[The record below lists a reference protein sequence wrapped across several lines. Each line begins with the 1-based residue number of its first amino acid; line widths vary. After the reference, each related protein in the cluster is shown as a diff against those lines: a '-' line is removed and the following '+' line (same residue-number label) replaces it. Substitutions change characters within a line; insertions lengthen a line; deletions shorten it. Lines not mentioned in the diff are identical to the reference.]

1 MQINLSSL
9 GRRLIL
15 LSVKFVFIL
24 SLVFIAALQV
34 SGKVRSQNISCS
46 FKDAPFKKVLSS
58 IKKQTGYVFFYKA
71 GTISNA
77 APVTVN
83 IQNANIY
90 DALRLCF
97 EGQPLSYKIEDK
109 TVLIVSRKSVANH
122 AVATHVVLQ
131 QNIVQGSVSDTTGKP
146 LSGVSVLIKGES
158 KGTITNEEGIFQINA
173 DVGDVLQFSYI
184 GYRNEE
190 VVVGDN
196 KYLNV
201 TLKTKSTDLDDV
213 VIIGYGTTT
222 REKLIGAVDQVNAKN
237 IENRPVGNLTQA
249 LQGEAPSLVIQQKS
263 MDPNNNSININI
275 RGLNTKTNAQPL
287 VVIDGMVSDIGHMNS
302 LNPNDVDKIS
312 VLKDAGTAAIYGS
325 RSASGVILITT
336 KHGAKNTAP
345 KIRVGASGGVQT
357 ADILYRPV
365 EGWQNATLLNVAL
378 ANGGNSPAYSPEQI
392 QDLKNHKDAP
402 WMMDYIFKS
411 APQQQYDASVS
422 GGSANSTYMVSG
434 SYFSQ
439 GSNFIGPGYGIQRYT
454 LRTNYTA
461 EYKRLKLN
469 VILGYV
475 RNDGKGDQA
484 NAGFKI
490 ADASRTPKYYYNN
503 PLSPDGRYIVSSV
516 GTNAAAPLELG
527 GYNQHSNDWVTVGAR
542 LDFEI
547 TKDLKARGVF
557 GYDLNNNWNFVR
569 NLQFPTY
576 NSIESTEPVMN
587 NTDRNTEN
595 YSAKNVYINSQFL
608 LDYNKQIGKHSI
620 SAMAGVSQEVVNN
633 KGMSAITK
641 FTDPDLG
648 TPVSDGDDKTTFD
661 QSRTQVNST
670 LKRVIQSVFGR
681 AHYNYDNKYSAEFTI
696 RSDGSTRFPKE
707 NQWGV
712 FPSVSLGW
720 TLSEEPFMQS
730 YKDNIGSLKLRG
742 SWGILGNQ
750 EIADYQYFTTYTVY
764 SNVAGFNN
772 NIYSGTG
779 FQLGS
784 PDLKWEKVNTRNIG
798 ADLSFLDNKLVVNLD
813 LFSNK
818 TNDILLS
825 PITPS
830 VLGTTLGDV
839 NIGSMENRGW
849 EVTLNYHFKTGDFNH
864 SASFNIGNTENKA
877 VDLGNPQIR
886 VVDNV
891 GFIQQNGLPL
901 GAYYGLKTDG
911 LFQSKDEITNSAI
924 PVGVSP
930 QPGDVKYIDRNS
942 DGIIDDNDRYFLGDA
957 FPHYNFG
964 FTYNLQYKGLD
975 FAVLI
980 QGVGKRLQSLRGDI
994 YMPFHNGAWYPVIF
1008 QHELDTW
1015 TVANTDA
1022 RFPRLTSDNSSSFSN
1037 NWGRASDLVIL
1048 NAKYIRVK
1056 NIQVGYTLPEKLVT
1070 GWGLKSVRAFVNL
1083 QNPFTFSP
1091 NSFIDPES
1099 TEFDNLLN
1107 AGGGNSGRN
1116 YPTLKFYGAGININF

>member
-1 MQINLSSL
+1 MQINVSSL
-9 GRRLIL
+9 RRRQI
-15 LSVKFVFIL
+15 IL
-24 SLVFIAALQV
+24 SMKLVFLLLFVAGLQV
-34 SGKVRSQNISCS
+34 SGKVNSQNISCS
-46 FKDAPFKKVLSS
+46 FKDAPLKKVLES
-58 IKKQTGYVFFYKA
+58 IKKQSGYVFFYTA
-71 GTISNA
+71 GTLDNA
-77 APVTVN
+77 VPVTLNVRNVN
-83 IQNANIY
+83 VHAVL
-90 DALRLCF
+90 DLCF
-97 EGQPLSYKIEDK
+97 KGQPLSYNIEDK
-109 TVLIVSRKSVANH
+109 TILIVPRKYEAALRSTTPLV
-122 AVATHVVLQ
+122 Q
-131 QNIVQGSVSDTTGKP
+131 QKHIHGTVTDSSGKP
-146 LSGVSVLIKGES
+146 LAGVSVLIKGTR
-158 KGTITNEEGIFQINA
+158 KGTMTSPDGKYQINA
-173 DVGDVLQFSYI
+173 SSGAILQFEFV
-184 GYRNEE
+184 GYKMKEVTVADEE
-190 VVVGDN
+190 NIDVRLTSQSV
-196 KYLNV
+196 
-201 TLKTKSTDLDDV
+201 DLGDV

-222 REKLIGAVDQVNAKN
+222 KERLIGAVDQIASKN
-237 IENRPVGNLTQA
+237 VENRPVGNLTQA

-263 MDPNNNSININI
+263 MDPNNNAININI

-287 VVIDGMVSDIGHMNS
+287 VVIDGMISDIGHMNS

-312 VLKDAGTAAIYGS
+312 ILKDAGTAAIYGS

-336 KHGAKNTAP
+336 KHGTKNTTP
-345 KIRVGASGGVQT
+345 NIRLGASGGVQT

-378 ANGGNSPAYSPEQI
+378 ANGGNSPAFTPEQI
-392 QDLKNHKDAP
+392 QDLKDHKDAP
-402 WMMDYIFKS
+402 WMMDYIFKN

-422 GGSANSTYMVSG
+422 GGSAASTYMVSG
-434 SYFSQ
+434 SYFAQ

-461 EYKRLKLN
+461 EYKRLKIN
-469 VILGYV
+469 IILGYV

-490 ADASRTPKYYYNN
+490 ADASRTPKYYYNI
-503 PLSPDGRYIVSSV
+503 PEAPDGRYIVSSV
-516 GTNAAAPLELG
+516 GTNTAAALELG
-527 GYNQHSNDWVTVGAR
+527 GYNKHNNDWITVGTA
-542 LDFEI
+542 LDFKI
-547 TKDLKARGVF
+547 TNDLKARGVF
-557 GYDLNNNWNFVR
+557 GYDLNSDWNFVR
-569 NLQFPTY
+569 NLQYPTY
-576 NSIESTEPVMN
+576 NSVGSTTPVMN
-587 NTDRNTEN
+587 NTDRSTEN
-595 YSAKNVYINSQFL
+595 YDSKNVYVNSQFL
-608 LDYNKQIGKHSI
+608 LDYNKQMGKHYI
-620 SAMAGVSQEVVNN
+620 SAMVGVSQEVVNN
-633 KGMSAITK
+633 KGISVITR

-648 TPVSDGDDKTTFD
+648 TPVSDGDDQTTFD
-661 QSRTQVNST
+661 QSRTQVNGT

-681 AHYNYDNKYSAEFTI
+681 ADYSYANKYSAEFTI
-696 RSDGSTRFPKE
+696 RSDGSTRFPKQ

-720 TLSEEPFMQS
+720 TISEEPFMKE
-730 YKDNIGSLKLRG
+730 YKDKVGDLKLRG

-764 SNVAGFNN
+764 SNIAGFDN

-779 FQLGS
+779 FQIGS

-798 ADLSFLDNKLVVNLD
+798 ADVSFLQNRLSASLD
-813 LFSNK
+813 YFFNK

-849 EVTLNYHFKTGDFNH
+849 EITLNYHFKTGLVNH
-864 SASFNIGNTENKA
+864 AASFNIGNTENKA
-877 VDLGNPQIR
+877 LNLGNPQIR

-911 LFQSKDEITNSAI
+911 LFQSYGEIANSAI
-924 PVGVSP
+924 PIGVSP
-930 QPGDVKYIDRNS
+930 QPGDVKFVDRNK
-942 DGIIDDNDRYFLGDA
+942 DGIIDDNDRVYLGDG

-964 FTYNLQYKGLD
+964 FTYSLNYKGLD
-975 FAVLI
+975 FSILI

-1008 QHELDTW
+1008 KHELDTW
-1015 TVANTDA
+1015 TLTNTDA
-1022 RFPRLTSDNSSSFSN
+1022 RFPRLTTDNSSSFSN
-1037 NWGRASDLVIL
+1037 NWGRPSDLVIL

-1056 NIQVGYTLPEKLVT
+1056 NIQVGYTLPDQLVKR
-1070 GWGLKSVRAFVNL
+1070 WGLKAVRAFVNV

-1107 AGGGNSGRN
+1107 ASGGNSGRN

>member
-9 GRRLIL
+9 GRRQFL
-15 LSVKFVFIL
+15 LSVKFIF
-24 SLVFIAALQV
+24 SLVLIAALQV

-46 FKDAPFKKVLSS
+46 FTDAPLKTVLSS
-58 IKKQTGYVFFYKA
+58 IKKQSGYVFFYKK
-71 GTISNA
+71 GTLDKA

-83 IQNANIY
+83 IKNANIQ
-90 DALRLCF
+90 DALTSCL
-97 EGQPLSYKIEDK
+97 EGQPLTYKIEDK
-109 TVLIVSRKSVANH
+109 TILIVSRKPD
-122 AVATHVVLQ
+122 ATKAAATELDTRQ
-131 QNIVQGSVSDTTGKP
+131 SAVQGKVTDSTGKP
-146 LSGVSVLIKGES
+146 LPGVSILIRGS
-158 KGTITNEEGIFQINA
+158 TVGTITGEDGSFQINA
-173 DVGDVLQFSYI
+173 KNGDVLQFSFI
-184 GYRNEE
+184 GYETGE

-196 KYLNV
+196 KNIHV
-201 TLKTKSTDLDDV
+201 TLKNKPTDLEDI

-222 REKLIGAVDQVNAKN
+222 RQKLIGAVDQVNARN

-263 MDPNNNSININI
+263 MDPNNNAININI

-312 VLKDAGTAAIYGS
+312 ILKDAGTAAIYGS

-336 KHGAKNTAP
+336 KHGAKNSAP
-345 KIRVGASGGVQT
+345 NIRLGASGGVQT

-378 ANGGNSPAYSPEQI
+378 TNGGNSPAFTPEQI

-402 WMMDYIFKS
+402 WMMDYIFKG
-411 APQQQYDASVS
+411 AAQQQYDASVS

-527 GYNQHSNDWVTVGAR
+527 GYNKHNNDWVTIGTS
-542 LDFEI
+542 LDFKI
-547 TKDLKARGVF
+547 TDDLKARGVF
-557 GYDLNNNWNFVR
+557 GYDLNNDWNFVR
-569 NLQFPTY
+569 NLEFPTY
-576 NSIESTEPVMN
+576 NSIESTDPVLN

-595 YSAKNVYINSQFL
+595 YTSKNVYINSQFL
-608 LDYNKQIGKHSI
+608 LDYNKQLGKHSI
-620 SAMAGVSQEVVNN
+620 SAMAGISQEVVNN
-633 KGMSAITK
+633 KGIKVITLH
-641 FTDPDLG
+641 TDPDLG
-648 TPVSDGDDKTTFD
+648 TPVSDGEQETTFD
-661 QSRTQVNST
+661 QSRTQVNGT

-681 AHYNYDNKYSAEFTI
+681 ADYNYADKYSAEFTI

-720 TLSEEPFMQS
+720 TLSKEPFMQS
-730 YKDNIGSLKLRG
+730 YQDNVGDLKLRG

-764 SNVAGFNN
+764 SNIAGFNN

-798 ADLSFLDNKLVVNLD
+798 ADLSFLNNRLTVNLD
-813 LFSNK
+813 LFYNK

-830 VLGTTLGDV
+830 VLGTTLGDI

-849 EVTLNYHFKTGDFNH
+849 EVTLNYHFKTGEVNH

-877 VDLGNPQIR
+877 VDLGNPEIR

-911 LFQSKDEITNSAI
+911 LFQSKEDIANAAI

-930 QPGDVKYIDRNS
+930 QPGDVKFIDRNK
-942 DGIIDDNDRYFLGDA
+942 DGIISDDDRFYLGDA

-964 FTYNLQYKGLD
+964 FTYNLNYKGVD

-994 YMPFHNGAWYPVIF
+994 YMPFHNGGWYPVIF

-1015 TVANTDA
+1015 TVTNTDA

-1037 NWGRASDLVIL
+1037 NWGRPSDLVIL

-1056 NIQVGYTLPEKLVT
+1056 NIQVGYTLPTKLVT
-1070 GWGLKSVRAFVNL
+1070 RWGLKSVRAFVNL

-1116 YPTLKFYGAGININF
+1116 YPTLKFYGGGININF

>member
-1 MQINLSSL
+1 MHLSSK
-9 GRRLIL
+9 GRRQFL
-15 LSVKFVFIL
+15 LSMKFVF
-24 SLVFIAALQV
+24 SLLFVAALQA
-34 SGKVRSQNISCS
+34 SGKAKSQNISCS
-46 FKDAPFKKVLSS
+46 FKDAPLKSVLAKFKEQS
-58 IKKQTGYVFFYKA
+58 GYVFFYKRGA
-71 GTISNA
+71 LNSA
-77 APVTVN
+77 LPVSLSLH
-83 IQNANIY
+83 NANIE
-90 DALRLCF
+90 DALSVCF
-97 EGQPLSYKIEDK
+97 KGQPLDYQIEDK
-109 TVLIVSRKSVANH
+109 TVLIAPKKSALAQTDVKRY
-122 AVATHVVLQ
+122 
-131 QNIVQGSVSDTTGKP
+131 IVQQSQVSGVVTDSTGNP
-146 LSGVSVLIKGES
+146 LSGVSVLLKGS
-158 KGTITNEEGIFQINA
+158 KTGTITGPDGRFQINA
-173 DVGDVLQFSYI
+173 KKGDILQFSFV
-184 GYRNEE
+184 GYLTSEIEVDDRTEFKISLRN
-190 VVVGDN
+190 
-196 KYLNV
+196 KPTALN
-201 TLKTKSTDLDDV
+201 DV

-222 REKLIGAVDQVNAKN
+222 RQKLIGAVDQVSSKN

-263 MDPNNNSININI
+263 MDPNNNAININI

-287 VVIDGMVSDIGHMNS
+287 VVIDGMVSDISHMNS

-312 VLKDAGTAAIYGS
+312 ILKDAGTAAIYGS

-336 KHGAKNTAP
+336 KHGAKNMAP
-345 KIRVGASGGVQT
+345 NIRLGASGGVQT
-357 ADILYRPV
+357 ADILYHPV

-378 ANGGNSPAYSPEQI
+378 ANGGNSPAYTPQQI
-392 QDLKNHKDAP
+392 QDLKDHKDAP
-402 WMMDYIFKS
+402 WMMDYIFKN

-422 GGSANSTYMVSG
+422 GGSAHSTYMVSG

-461 EYKRLKLN
+461 EYKRLKIN

-490 ADASRTPKYYYNN
+490 ADASRTPKYYTNQ
-503 PLSPDGRYIVSSV
+503 PMTQDGRYLISSV
-516 GTNAAAPLELG
+516 GTNTAAALELG
-527 GYNQHSNDWVTVGAR
+527 GFNKHNNDWVTVGTA
-542 LDFEI
+542 LDFKI
-547 TKDLKARGVF
+547 TNDLKARGVF
-557 GYDLNNNWNFVR
+557 GYDLNSDWNFVR
-569 NLQFPTY
+569 NLQYPTY
-576 NSIESTEPVMN
+576 NSAESTEPVLN

-595 YSAKNVYINSQFL
+595 YSSKNVYVNAQFL
-608 LDYNKQIGKHSI
+608 LDYNKQIGKHNI

-633 KGMSAITK
+633 RGIKVITK
-641 FTDPDLG
+641 FTDEELG
-648 TPVSDGDDKTTFD
+648 TPVSDGDNQTTFD
-661 QSRTQVNST
+661 QSRTQVNGT

-681 AHYNYDNKYSAEFTI
+681 ADYNYADKYSAEFTI

-720 TLSEEPFMQS
+720 MVSKEPFMKS
-730 YKDNIGSLKLRG
+730 YQENVGNLKLRG

-764 SNVAGFNN
+764 SNIAGFDN

-798 ADLSFLDNKLVVNLD
+798 ADLSFLNDKLSVNLD
-813 LFSNK
+813 YFYNK

-825 PITPS
+825 PITPT

-877 VDLGNPQIR
+877 LDLGNPQIR

-911 LFQSKDEITNSAI
+911 LFQSYDEIANSAI
-924 PVGVSP
+924 PIGVTP
-930 QPGDVKYIDRNS
+930 QPGDVKFVDRNN
-942 DGIIDDNDRYFLGDA
+942 DGVIDDNDRYYLGDG

-964 FTYNLQYKGLD
+964 FSYNLNYKGFDLS
-975 FAVLI
+975 VLI

-1008 QHELDTW
+1008 KHELDTW
-1015 TVANTDA
+1015 TVTNTDA
-1022 RFPRLTSDNSSSFSN
+1022 RFPRLTTDNSSSFSN
-1037 NWGRASDLVIL
+1037 NWGRPSDLVIL

-1056 NIQVGYTLPEKLVT
+1056 NIQLGYTLPEKLVSKC
-1070 GWGLKSVRAFVNL
+1070 GFKSVRAFINL

-1107 AGGGNSGRN
+1107 ASGGNSGRN
-1116 YPTLKFYGAGININF
+1116 YPTLKFYGAGVNINF